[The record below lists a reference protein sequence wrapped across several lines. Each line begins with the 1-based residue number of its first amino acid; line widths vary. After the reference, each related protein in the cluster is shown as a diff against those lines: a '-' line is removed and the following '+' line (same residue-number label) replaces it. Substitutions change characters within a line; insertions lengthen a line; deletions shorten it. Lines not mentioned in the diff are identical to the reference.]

1 MAGQNN
7 LFPVFLKLE
16 SLSLLIVGGGH
27 VALEKL
33 TAVLNNAPQTK
44 IKLVAKEI
52 SPEIKALALVHS
64 NLILTQKTFE
74 PVDIDGADLVFIAI
88 NDHSASKSIRDSVHE
103 KGKLA
108 NVADKPDLCDF
119 YLGSIVQKGNLKICI
134 STNGL
139 SPTAAK
145 RIKEMLNESL
155 PDELDELIQNL
166 QLVRNQLQGDFK
178 QKVIQLNE
186 ITKSLVNQPAT

>member
-1 MAGQNN
+1 MISKNN

-16 SLSLLIVGGGH
+16 NLSLLIVGGGY

-33 TAVLNNAPQTK
+33 LAVLNNSPKTK

-52 SPEIKALALVHS
+52 SYDIIELATLHTNLV
-64 NLILTQKTFE
+64 LIQKPFE
-74 PVDIDGADLVFIAI
+74 PLDMDGIDLVFVAI
-88 NDHSASKSIRDSVHE
+88 NDSQVSQSILQAVHE

-119 YLGSIVQKGNLKICI
+119 YLGSIVQKGNLKIGI

-186 ITKSLVNQPAT
+186 ITKSLVNQAS

>member
-1 MAGQNN
+1 MTGQNN

-16 SLSLLIVGGGH
+16 KLSLLIIGGGN

-33 TAVLNNAPQTK
+33 TAVLKNSPQTK
-44 IKLVAKEI
+44 IKLVAREI
-52 SPEIKALALVHS
+52 NPDIQGLTHLHVNLTLIQKA
-64 NLILTQKTFE
+64 FE
-74 PVDIDGADLVFIAI
+74 PTDIDGTDLVFIAI
-88 NDHSASKSIRDSVHE
+88 NDHSASQSIRDVVHQ

-119 YLGSIVQKGNLKICI
+119 YLGSIVQKGSLKIGI
-134 STNGL
+134 STNGQ

-145 RIKEMLNESL
+145 RIKEVLNESL

-186 ITKSLVNQPAT
+186 ITKSLVKPS